1 MDSLLNGPKVLL
13 WCWSIAC
20 WTHSIQFCGF
30 LPHGSHVQLADIQ
43 KEEVRKRRKR
53 KKINRTEERK
63 KKKLTY
69 GNFYKEQK
77 ITKIDHYACTRV
89 ILWWAFLFFL
99 DKLSSH
105 FVNVTPSNNKN
116 HTPLSAGQVTPS
128 EQFFWNCKNCRQ
140 ITK

>member
-1 MDSLLNGPKVLL
+1 MLDPQYPIL
-13 WCWSIAC
+13 WIFPSWVPCSVGRY
-20 WTHSIQFCGF
+20 S
-30 LPHGSHVQLADIQ
+30 
-43 KEEVRKRRKR
+43 ERRSKKR
-53 KKINRTEERK
+53 KKEEENK
-63 KKKLTY
+63 QNGGEEEKKLTC

-77 ITKIDHYACTRV
+77 NTKIDHYACTRV

-116 HTPLSAGQVTPS
+116 HTSLSAGQVMPS
-128 EQFFWNCKNCRQ
+128 EQFFWNYKKDCQ